1 MFVSLFKALK
11 DNNLTA
17 SLLLTSLFLL
27 SFWVSIFEMELKAP
41 KTFLGEGKVALAST
55 HRPPH

>member
-1 MFVSLFKALK
+1 MFVSLK

-17 SLLLTSLFLL
+17 SLLLPSLFLL
-27 SFWVSIFEMELKAP
+27 SFWASIWEMELKAP
-41 KTFLGEGKVALAST
+41 KTYLGEGNVALPSI